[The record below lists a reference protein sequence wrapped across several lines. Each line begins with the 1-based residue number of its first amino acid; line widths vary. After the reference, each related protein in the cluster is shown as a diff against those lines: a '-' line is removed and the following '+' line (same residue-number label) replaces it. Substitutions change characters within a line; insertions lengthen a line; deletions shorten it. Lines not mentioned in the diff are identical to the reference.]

1 MALYEKGFALQVII
15 LGTGG
20 GPFENNTT
28 AFLVRSVA
36 KRWSRGSLLAID
48 AGVHLAAISKILEES
63 GGFHKDENIKDGIEA
78 SKSCGQPGPIIC
90 SGPFE
95 GLELQHRSLK
105 ANAGYIAGALVDTY
119 LITHPHLDHISGL
132 VINSSGLT
140 GIQPKKIAGL
150 SSSICA
156 LKTHIFN
163 NIIWPNLTNENNGAG
178 LISFIR
184 LVEGRSSIGN
194 IDSKKFVE
202 ICDGLEVNAWGVSHG
217 SCFDIHDHVAEG
229 SSSTQ
234 LLYQASSVPS
244 HSKGE
249 SIQANINAH
258 ERIGVYES
266 SAFFIRDVASGTQ
279 ILIFGDVEP
288 DSVSLC
294 PRNKFVWI
302 AAAPRIVAGEL
313 KGIFIECSY
322 DDTRAVDLLFGH
334 LAPRYLIEEIKVLA
348 AEVELIRNTNREK
361 LKKECNFDSS
371 RDSARSDTTDCHNL
385 NYNDMANLTEEEDN
399 MHYQGSRTSK
409 NFSSISPSDE
419 NYLPLKGLK
428 IIVIHTKENLDDSP
442 FIANLIHQ
450 QLLEHEKQAQL
461 GCEFIISRLGQ
472 SLHF

>member
-1 MALYEKGFALQVII
+1 MVVHTYV
-15 LGTGG
+15 GTGG

-36 KRWSRGSLLAID
+36 KRWSKGSLLAVD
-48 AGVHLAAISKILEES
+48 AGVHLAAISKILEKT
-63 GGFHKDENIKDGIEA
+63 GGFHKDENIKDEIEA
-78 SKSCGQPGPIIC
+78 GKTCGQPGPVIC

-95 GLELQHRSLK
+95 GLELQYRSLK

-132 VINSSGLT
+132 VVNSSGLT
-140 GIQPKKIAGL
+140 GIQPKRIAGL

-184 LVEGRSSIGN
+184 LVESRSSVGN

-202 ICDGLEVNAWGVSHG
+202 VCDGLEVSAWGVSHG
-217 SCFDIHDHVAEG
+217 RCLDVNDHATK
-229 SSSTQ
+229 SSSPTE
-234 LLYQASSVPS
+234 LLYQVSSMAS
-244 HSKGE
+244 HSTGE
-249 SIQANINAH
+249 IIQRNISAH
-258 ERIGVYES
+258 ERTGVIES
-266 SAFFIRDVASGTQ
+266 SAFFIRDKASGTQ

-294 PRNKFVWI
+294 PRNKFVWE
-302 AAAPRIVAGEL
+302 AAAPRIVTGEL
-313 KGIFIECSY
+313 TGIFIECSY
-322 DDTRAVDLLFGH
+322 DDTRAVDVLFGH

-348 AEVELIRNTNREK
+348 AEVDLFRNKSEEK
-361 LKKECNFDSS
+361 LKHECNFHSS
-371 RDSARSDTTDCHNL
+371 PENAPSDTTGCHDL
-385 NYNDMANLTEEEDN
+385 NCNDMAILTEKEEDN
-399 MHYQGSRTSK
+399 LHYQNSKTSK
-409 NFSSISPSDE
+409 TFPSINWSDKDC
-419 NYLPLKGLK
+419 LPLKGLK
-428 IIVIHTKENLDDSP
+428 IIIIHTKENLDDSP
-442 FIANLIHQ
+442 NIANLINQ